1 MRLHIIM
8 NVVETVAKTI
18 CVESNEKKGIKNFV
32 KLVKIGEKIKMVNEF
47 LPIKQRPSRTGDHK

>member
-32 KLVKIGEKIKMVNEF
+32 KLVKIGEKIISKVIIILRNE
-47 LPIKQRPSRTGDHK
+47 